1 MPLERKLKSAINDNR
16 LLILGAQVLFGF
28 QFDGM
33 FQELFNDLPRVSRLL
48 ACAGL
53 SLLMLAIGLLITP
66 AMQHRIVEGG
76 QDTSRILVLTT
87 IFGGLALVPLSIA
100 LAFDFFIAIGNT
112 VGPQLGLIAGCGF
125 FIIAIASWFAL
136 EFVMRSK
143 SQPTTKSDPGKPT
156 PLADKVDQLLTEA
169 RVIIPGAQA
178 LLGFQLSMTLM
189 QSFQQLSPEAKII
202 HVIALCCIGLA
213 VILLMTPA
221 SLHRISF
228 AGEDDP
234 AFLKVG
240 SIFVI
245 AAPLPLALG
254 IALETYVAAGRA
266 VDTPA
271 AAALAVV
278 AIIALLG
285 LWYVYPIGW
294 RLAFGVPRT
303 Q

>member
-1 MPLERKLKSAINDNR
+1 MA
-16 LLILGAQVLFGF
+16 
-28 QFDGM
+28 
-33 FQELFNDLPRVSRLL
+33 
-48 ACAGL
+48 
-53 SLLMLAIGLLITP
+53 
-66 AMQHRIVEGG
+66 
-76 QDTSRILVLTT
+76 
-87 IFGGLALVPLSIA
+87 
-100 LAFDFFIAIGNT
+100 
-112 VGPQLGLIAGCGF
+112 
-125 FIIAIASWFAL
+125 
-136 EFVMRSK
+136 
-143 SQPTTKSDPGKPT
+143 
-156 PLADKVDQLLTEA
+156 
-169 RVIIPGAQA
+169 
-178 LLGFQLSMTLM
+178 
-189 QSFQQLSPEAKII
+189 
-202 HVIALCCIGLA
+202 
-213 VILLMTPA
+213 PA

-294 RLAFGVPRT
+294 RLAFGGPRT
-303 Q
+303 H